1 MAERLKRRY
10 SKTKPVWNRNNKI
23 LLVLIIIQ
31 VLLFLSAILFST
43 FFHTHFILILKIIL
57 SVLLVS
63 VSLAVILL
71 KPIIEIHLMT
81 NLMAS
86 DLKFLFLL
94 LYRSFFR
101 QPSFLLVKKVGNNP
115 CVVPDR
121 NSADFIQER
130 HGGRSR

>member
-63 VSLAVILL
+63 VSLAVILF
-71 KPIIEIHLMT
+71 KIKT
-81 NLMAS
+81 YN
-86 DLKFLFLL
+86 
-94 LYRSFFR
+94 
-101 QPSFLLVKKVGNNP
+101 
-115 CVVPDR
+115 R
-121 NSADFIQER
+121 NSFDDKFNGVRFEIFVFTLISVFLSAAIFFI
-130 HGGRSR
+130 S